1 MIGVG
6 GVGVNAIQGARICG
20 ASSILALDPSA
31 ERRELAQ
38 RFGATSLVDSRDSDV
53 VTALRSAAPTD
64 GLDWTIV
71 TVGNTAAMR
80 LGVELLRPGG
90 TAAIVGL
97 APEGTPAA
105 IDMLDLVTY
114 ERRIVGSAYGSM
126 APPILIPKIIEL
138 YRSGALLLDE
148 LVSHRFPLDGIN
160 DAFALSARAGG
171 LRAVLEM

>member
-1 MIGVG
+1 MAARSLIPIPDDLPAEAAALVGCAVITGVGSAIVTLGVPPGSRGAVIGVG

-80 LGVELLRPGG
+80 LGVDSCVPAGRPPSSGSLRR
-90 TAAIVGL
+90 
-97 APEGTPAA
+97 
-105 IDMLDLVTY
+105 
-114 ERRIVGSAYGSM
+114 ERRQ
-126 APPILIPKIIEL
+126 
-138 YRSGALLLDE
+138 RSTC
-148 LVSHRFPLDGIN
+148 SI
-160 DAFALSARAGG
+160 S
-171 LRAVLEM
+171 